1 MLPAIRTSRWLSLAD
16 IIVSRL
22 HPWLIVQCTLHIG
35 VKGMPS
41 RELKYLVLT
50 ALIFI
55 ETMDDFQAN
64 NSERCLNV
72 CDIHGVPS
80 DGINTGWVG
89 ARSCS
94 LALLPS
100 SSTLRW
106 INETG
111 ADNYCGLKKFH
122 PKVRNHGEGPNFT
135 SRDHG
140 VNAHLA

>member
-1 MLPAIRTSRWLSLAD
+1 
-16 IIVSRL
+16 
-22 HPWLIVQCTLHIG
+22 
-35 VKGMPS
+35 
-41 RELKYLVLT
+41 
-50 ALIFI
+50 
-55 ETMDDFQAN
+55 MDDFQAN

-100 SSTLRW
+100 SSALRW

-111 ADNYCGLKKFH
+111 TDNYCGLKKFH
-122 PKVRNHGEGPNFT
+122 PKVRNHGEGPY
-135 SRDHG
+135 
-140 VNAHLA
+140 

>member
-1 MLPAIRTSRWLSLAD
+1 MLPANRTSRWLSLAD

-100 SSTLRW
+100 SSARHC
-106 INETG
+106 
-111 ADNYCGLKKFH
+111 AGLMRPALIITAGSKSSIRRFVITEKA
-122 PKVRNHGEGPNFT
+122 PTR
-135 SRDHG
+135 
-140 VNAHLA
+140 A